1 MKPSD
6 NRKIESRYVYFPN
19 KISAVPIGA
28 DRCGRAAFWAVQV
41 DLAERDSI
49 SLYWR
54 EHLSCAGPPGSQRVP
69 SLLATVNDYFCP
81 SQSSLSSSS
90 SSSPVLTLCSHQV
103 RCLFFNYLS
112 KGPLQSLQTHL
123 GVSGNRVR
131 FEGTNDAA
139 LITVLF
145 GREGQDVIFGEWS
158 R

>member
-1 MKPSD
+1 M
-6 NRKIESRYVYFPN
+6 
-19 KISAVPIGA
+19 PIGA

-41 DLAERDSI
+41 DLAEQDSI

-54 EHLSCAGPPGSQRVP
+54 EHLSRAGPPGSQRVP

-81 SQSSLSSSS
+81 SPSSLSSS

-123 GVSGNRVR
+123 GVSGNCVR

-139 LITVLF
+139 LITSLP
-145 GREGQDVIFGEWS
+145 GREGQDVIFGEGVWGRGCLEAAQS
-158 R
+158 G